1 MEKPGEISSSSL
13 KHKRKAT
20 LKKNNYYN
28 FFKKS
33 NPKQISYAFHT
44 YPLEGFYIVHG
55 HIDALS
61 FLFRSPEYWWFLSF
75 LLQKAFD
82 IFHVTCSFSKLFFV
96 FLIIVI
102 RHFI

>member
-33 NPKQISYAFHT
+33 NPKQISYAF
-44 YPLEGFYIVHG
+44 LKNVFY
-55 HIDALS
+55 ALKH
-61 FLFRSPEYWWFLSF
+61 F
-75 LLQKAFD
+75 LLYGP
-82 IFHVTCSFSKLFFV
+82 T
-96 FLIIVI
+96 
-102 RHFI
+102 